1 MKVCSHQKARVLV
14 PLLLIVSFVLCGVAG
29 AYCPMFSSAAASHSS
44 QPGSPHS
51 PSDHSK
57 ACPEQLSNAN
67 EQLKELTAVAL
78 PVTHFH
84 VLDLFTHASS
94 QKFLFARMT
103 PSSSYPLLFLRFS
116 VLLN

>member
-1 MKVCSHQKARVLV
+1 MRISFNKKARLLI
-14 PLLLIVSFVLCGVAG
+14 PLLLIVSFVICGIAG
-29 AYCPMFSSAAASHSS
+29 AYCPMASSAGASHSS
-44 QPGSPHS
+44 QPASPHA

-57 ACPEQLSNAN
+57 PCPEQLSNAN

-84 VLDLFTHASS
+84 MLDLFTLAST
-94 QKFLFARMT
+94 QKFLFARTT

>member
-1 MKVCSHQKARVLV
+1 
-14 PLLLIVSFVLCGVAG
+14 
-29 AYCPMFSSAAASHSS
+29 MFSSAAASHSS